1 MTMRAWAAGAAMVVA
16 VARLAGAAECTGA
29 SGSAR
34 KVLLELY
41 TSEGCSSC
49 PPADRWLSKLMEAGF
64 SPGTVIPVAFH
75 VDYWND
81 LGWPDR
87 FSQAGF
93 SARQRAASA
102 RDSATYVYTPQFLA
116 DGHDFRGSGGYDSLR
131 QRVRAAAA
139 AGPAKVRLELSL
151 DSNSTEVQVRAELD
165 AGATAGPADL
175 FVVVTE
181 NGLSSKV
188 AAGENR
194 GRSLDHDAVARLLLG
209 PFPVAAN
216 GPTDVRQT
224 LGLAPEW
231 HRDRLSIV
239 AFVQERT
246 RGDVL
251 QAMSLDYCR

>member
-1 MTMRAWAAGAAMVVA
+1 M
-16 VARLAGAAECTGA
+16 
-29 SGSAR
+29 
-34 KVLLELY
+34 
-41 TSEGCSSC
+41 
-49 PPADRWLSKLMEAGF
+49 
-64 SPGTVIPVAFH
+64 
-75 VDYWND
+75 DYWND

-102 RDSATYVYTPQFLA
+102 RDSSTYGYTPQFLA

-139 AGPAKVRLELSL
+139 GPAKVKLTMSL
-151 DSNSTEVQVRAELD
+151 DSISTEVQVRAELD

-194 GRSLDHDAVARLLLG
+194 GRSLDHDAVARRLLG

-216 GPTDVRQT
+216 GPTDIRQT

-231 HRDRLSIV
+231 RRDRLSVV

-251 QAMSLDYCR
+251 QARSLGNCR

>member
-1 MTMRAWAAGAAMVVA
+1 MTMRAWAAGAVMVAA
-16 VARLAGAAECTGA
+16 VAQSAFAAECAGA
-29 SGSAR
+29 SGPAR

-49 PPADRWLSKLMEAGF
+49 PPADRWLSKLAEAGF
-64 SPGTVIPVAFH
+64 GAGTVIPVAFH

-81 LGWPDR
+81 LGWLDR

-93 SARQRAASA
+93 SARQRLASA
-102 RDSATYVYTPQFLA
+102 RDSATYVYTPQLLA
-116 DGHDFRGSGGYDSLR
+116 DGHDFRSGGGYDSLR

-139 AGPAKVRLELSL
+139 APARVRLDMSI
-151 DSNSTEVQVRAELD
+151 DPAGTEVQVRAELD

-194 GRSLDHDAVARLLLG
+194 GRSLDHDAVARRLLG
-209 PFPVAAN
+209 PFPVAA
-216 GPTDVRQT
+216 GAPTNIRQT

-231 HRDRLSIV
+231 RRDRLSVV
-239 AFVQERT
+239 AFVQERN

>member
-1 MTMRAWAAGAAMVVA
+1 MTIRCWWAIAAMAVTVAQPVV
-16 VARLAGAAECTGA
+16 AAECTAA
-29 SGSAR
+29 SGTAR

-49 PPADRWLSKLMEAGF
+49 PPTDRWLSKLMEAGF
-64 SPGTVIPVAFH
+64 APGTVIPVAFH

-93 SARQRAASA
+93 SARQRMVSA
-102 RDSATYVYTPQFLA
+102 RDNATYVYTPQVLA
-116 DGHDFRGSGGYDSLR
+116 DGHDFRSGGGYDSLR

-139 AGPAKVRLELSL
+139 APARARLNMSL
-151 DSNSTEVQVRAELD
+151 DSNTAEVQVRTEVE
-165 AGATAGPADL
+165 AGAATGPADL

-194 GRSLDHDAVARLLLG
+194 GRSLDHDAVARRLLG
-209 PFPVAAN
+209 PFPVAMN
-216 GPTDVRQT
+216 GPTDIRQT
-224 LGLAPEW
+224 LVLAPDW
-231 HRDRLSIV
+231 RRDRLSVV
-239 AFVQERT
+239 AFVQERG